1 MKKLSMA
8 DLARN
13 TVIAECAACV
23 PTSWLDPLL
32 SGPNKVGNM
41 PARETEAL
49 LRAVQDRIRALT
61 IPPAKCQTGDQR
73 S

>member
-1 MKKLSMA
+1 MLKRPRKP
-8 DLARN
+8 
-13 TVIAECAACV
+13 TVDVIRQAIIDECARCV

-32 SGPNKVGNM
+32 SGRNKVGDL

-49 LRAVQDRIRALT
+49 LRGVQDRIRALKNL
-61 IPPAKCQTGDQR
+61 P